1 MESRSQS
8 DQIDNLRKQLE
19 ESNLLVKASQ
29 ESSDDLA
36 KQKAENDRL
45 NGEVAKAKEMV
56 KDEEE
61 KRAKAI
67 SLLKTVRQKLS
78 KAEKERD
85 DAVKETLA
93 AKESERSEKVREEA
107 ERSKHHNEIESLH
120 AKRERALAEL
130 KSQFERELTAIK
142 ERHEKELITVK
153 AELELDAVT
162 VKVCSIDIY
171 RARVIDLQLA
181 GNSYQGNIQQKCKDI
196 PT

>member
-1 MESRSQS
+1 MKNYGTPIGWNRGLN
-8 DQIDNLRKQLE
+8 QIKSIISKKQLE
-19 ESNLLVKASQ
+19 ESNLLLTASQ
-29 ESSDDLA
+29 ESLDELE
-36 KQKAENDRL
+36 KHKAENDRL
-45 NGEVAKAKEMV
+45 HSEVAKAKEMV

-93 AKESERSEKVREEA
+93 AKENERSERVREEA
-107 ERSKHHNEIESLH
+107 EKSKHHNEIESLH
-120 AKRERALAEL
+120 AKRERALAEQ
-130 KSQFERELTAIK
+130 KSQFERELAAVK

-162 VKVCSIDIY
+162 VKVCWIVIY
-171 RARVIDLQLA
+171 CERAINLHLV
-181 GNSYQGNIQQKCKDI
+181 GNSY
-196 PT
+196 

>member
-8 DQIDNLRKQLE
+8 DQIDNLKKQLE
-19 ESNLLVKASQ
+19 EANVLLKASQ

-36 KQKAENDRL
+36 KQKAESDRL
-45 NGEVAKAKEMV
+45 NGELAKAKEML

-61 KRAKAI
+61 KRVKAI

-85 DAVKETLA
+85 DAVKEALA
-93 AKESERSEKVREEA
+93 AKENEKGERVREEA
-107 ERSKHHNEIESLH
+107 EKFKLQTEIESLH

-130 KSQFERELTAIK
+130 KSQFEKELATVK
-142 ERHEKELITVK
+142 ERHEKELIAVR

-162 VKVCSIDIY
+162 VKVCW
-171 RARVIDLQLA
+171 ADL
-181 GNSYQGNIQQKCKDI
+181 SSMCC
-196 PT
+196 